1 MAIFV
6 IIKQCGKMEI
16 THLELDCRK
25 ATRYFTFSV
34 QEGVHKMVTL
44 LAVIHII
51 ACLGLITL
59 VLMQDSKGGGVFTSQ
74 ATSNSVLGA
83 GGATSLAQTMTK
95 VLGGVFAITCIGLS
109 VMSARSEKSVIDTM
123 PTAAA
128 PLTTSPLPGTPTTPK
143 TPTETVPVAND
154 ATAAP
159 ATAPATQA
167 APATEK
173 K

>member
-1 MAIFV
+1 M
-6 IIKQCGKMEI
+6 M
-16 THLELDCRK
+16 
-25 ATRYFTFSV
+25 
-34 QEGVHKMVTL
+34 TL

-59 VLMQDSKGGGVFTSQ
+59 VLLQDSKGGGVFTSQ

-95 VLGGVFAITCIGLS
+95 VLATVFALTCIGLS
-109 VMSARSEKSVIDTM
+109 VLYARSDKSVIDSA
-123 PTAAA
+123 PAAAATA

-143 TPTETVPVAND
+143 TPTQTVPVAND
-154 ATAAP
+154 VPATAAP
-159 ATAPATQA
+159 APAT
-167 APATEK
+167 PEK